1 MKRLLM
7 LVWAGICL
15 THILPGQINQKER
28 APIERCGTEVW
39 ENERQT
45 LNPLLETREEFEQW
59 LMVKKKEQQEANRAT
74 SSIYTIPVIIH
85 VVHDGEP
92 IGTGFNI
99 SYEQIQSQIDVL
111 NEDFRRKAG
120 TPGSNTN
127 PAGADIEIEFC
138 MVTTDP
144 DGGTLAEP
152 GVDRINRNDAGFTA
166 PPYLTGYAS
175 STIQTAT
182 FWNPEEYMNIWVL
195 PLANDFLGYAQLP
208 NSSTLTGLPSN
219 NGGAATDGVVINTQS
234 FGRQGNVSPP
244 YDQGRTTT
252 HEVGHWM
259 GLVHIWGDDS
269 CGNDFCGDTPA
280 ASGPH
285 YGCPSNDFSCGSTD
299 MIENYMDYTDDVC
312 MNIFTQNQKDR
323 MRIVMENAARRVNL
337 LNSSRCSQSGL
348 APVADFSVS
357 HEQVC
362 VGSAIQFTDL
372 SAFNP
377 TSRSWTFE
385 GGSPGTSTAVNPS
398 VEYNQPGIYKVTLTV
413 ANGAGSN
420 TLERINYIEVIEPVA
435 TTFYIEDFENGFG
448 DWTIDNPELDR
459 TWTLVEVGGNTPG
472 NRAMYVNH
480 YLYTNIGRRDGL
492 ISRKFDLSA
501 YDGATLSFE
510 HAHRRFSNNEQDSLI
525 VYLSTDDGQ
534 TFPHRLF
541 AGAEDGSQDFATGP
555 LSNTN
560 FVPATASDWC
570 FSGSGWAD
578 CIEIDLNNFQNEQ
591 NVRIK
596 FETVNDYGNNIFID
610 NIQLFGTCRPVR
622 VGIDSEA
629 SSEYVTLY
637 PNPTQGQLEIQLAD
651 LQGSVEVS
659 LWNGLG
665 QQLRA
670 ESWDMKG
677 SSFLQTWNL
686 ETLNPGIYIFRV
698 ESQQGTFTEK
708 IMVQR

>member
-1 MKRLLM
+1 
-7 LVWAGICL
+7 
-15 THILPGQINQKER
+15 
-28 APIERCGTEVW
+28 
-39 ENERQT
+39 
-45 LNPLLETREEFEQW
+45 
-59 LMVKKKEQQEANRAT
+59 
-74 SSIYTIPVIIH
+74 
-85 VVHDGEP
+85 
-92 IGTGFNI
+92 
-99 SYEQIQSQIDVL
+99 
-111 NEDFRRKAG
+111 
-120 TPGSNTN
+120 
-127 PAGADIEIEFC
+127 
-138 MVTTDP
+138 
-144 DGGTLAEP
+144 
-152 GVDRINRNDAGFTA
+152 
-166 PPYLTGYAS
+166 AS

-182 FWNPEEYMNIWVL
+182 FWDPEEYMNIWVL

-622 VGIDSEA
+622 VGVDSKA

-651 LQGSVEVS
+651 LQGPVEVS

-670 ESWDMKG
+670 ENWGVKG

-698 ESQQGTFTEK
+698 ESQKGTFTEK